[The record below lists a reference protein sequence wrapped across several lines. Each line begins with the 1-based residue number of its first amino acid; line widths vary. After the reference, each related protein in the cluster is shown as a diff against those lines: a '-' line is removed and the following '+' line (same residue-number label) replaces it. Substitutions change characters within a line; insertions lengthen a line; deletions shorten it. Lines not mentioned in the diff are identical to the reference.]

1 VHTLIAVAD
10 AVVARLND
18 GAFTGEFTAAR
29 AYQPALEL
37 ADLKTLHVT
46 VVPKALTLA
55 VASRAEGYFECAVD
69 IAVQK
74 KLSTANAA
82 ELDGLMDVVARI
94 IDHLRGQRL
103 AALPSAV
110 WLSLANEPVFA
121 PEHLEQWRQFTSL
134 ITVTYRVKR

>member
-1 VHTLIAVAD
+1 VNTLIAVAE
-10 AVVARLND
+10 AVVARLNN
-18 GAFTGEFTAAR
+18 GAFTAEFTATR

-46 VVPKALTLA
+46 AVPKAVTLA
-55 VASRAEGYFECAVD
+55 VASRADGYFECAVD
-69 IAVQK
+69 VAVQK
-74 KLSTANAA
+74 KLATGEAT

-103 AALPSAV
+103 ETLPAAV
-110 WLSLANEPVFA
+110 WLGLTNEPVFA